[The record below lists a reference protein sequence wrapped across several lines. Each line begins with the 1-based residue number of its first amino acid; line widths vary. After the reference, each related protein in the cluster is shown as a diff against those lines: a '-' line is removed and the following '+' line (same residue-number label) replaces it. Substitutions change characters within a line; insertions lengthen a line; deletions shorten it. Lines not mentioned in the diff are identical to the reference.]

1 MAAAMVEQG
10 ETQDIQVLRITS
22 AGRFFR
28 CVLLTPSA
36 CLDGLHDAAFHSLLC
51 SSLLTS

>member
-28 CVLLTPSA
+28 CVGETPLPLPSMPGWVTLMVR
-36 CLDGLHDAAFHSLLC
+36 CHH
-51 SSLLTS
+51 